1 MTTPDQTM
9 TEAPE
14 GIRQHERDALA
25 AMLNEPAAR
34 VAVYGPPGVGKSH
47 LAEAAARRWAHA
59 FNAESPPPVAWVDA
73 RTAQPGAS
81 FYDELVHALELAP
94 VTEFDRAR
102 VLDQIARVLSERGP
116 LLLVFDDADRVAPEV
131 NAFLERVRDCAE
143 LRVLLT
149 SRVVMP
155 EAAVRAFSL
164 SPLSPEDAHALFVQA
179 ARRARQDY
187 DPGEVPDGVLRA
199 LLERLDHLPL
209 AIVLAAARQT
219 IMSTEGLLQR
229 LEKRFQ
235 ILRPAHAPGER
246 SRRALGEAIG
256 LSWDLLD
263 EVERRTL
270 SQCAVF
276 AGPFDLKAAE
286 AIVDTGSDAAW
297 VGDVLQS
304 LVMKSLIETRQNEA
318 RGELSFR
325 VLESIADFGRQ
336 NVDAQLLDEAAR
348 RHSDYYEALASEL
361 DSKVRGPQGERAL
374 QRLVMASANLSAA
387 VDRLRPHAPWRARR
401 LLYAMLPT
409 FEVRGLLGAYLDRF
423 DSLRALHPELPMS
436 AREALIRA
444 QILRTAG
451 RLNSALE
458 AIETSQSRINE
469 PSDSPDAAES
479 PPDSPSLAEVM
490 LERGLILADLG
501 RMRESGEVL
510 LSGSQTQGEPF
521 VELNLEHERGRYQLN
536 SARLG
541 YFRDKADADAML
553 NEAVQRLRVA
563 YEASHQHTHTFYRAR
578 ISVGWA
584 VALHEQGKTG
594 AALGVLRDAIDAQQS
609 HGYRTNVLNLTYY
622 QALLNYYLGDMDR
635 ALAIS
640 AELDRGCAQMGLA
653 VLRARNASSRATYA
667 MAAGRVEEARE
678 LIDHAISL
686 CDAHAQDYSALIADN
701 QAVLCAWE
709 LGATDA
715 FPSVIRRAL
724 ARAERVG
731 SQVHVGIISAYRLFY
746 DVSQSPEDPKI
757 VEARAQLP
765 ECIQP
770 LSQAGELRRP
780 TTSPRWIMLANA
792 WQASLELHAAA
803 WHLEQGDFHMLYD
816 AIETIEALKPRLKDP
831 FVTVYV
837 RHALQLA
844 SATRQRY
851 ALPEER
857 PEHMLRVS
865 EGGDT
870 VRLDDGEPIDLSSR
884 APLRRLLLALIER
897 ARAGEPSADMDAV
910 IAAGWPGEQIE
921 PRSAANRVYSTVRML
936 RNLGLGEV
944 IVTDDV
950 GYRVAE
956 GVLIIGHDA
965 AL

>member
-1 MTTPDQTM
+1 MTTSSDTSRAPHTM
-9 TEAPE
+9 IRARETEA
-14 GIRQHERDALA
+14 LVT
-25 AMLNEPAAR
+25 MLQEPAAR

-47 LAEAAARRWAHA
+47 LADRAAERWATSTEKTPA
-59 FNAESPPPVAWVDA
+59 PVAWVDA
-73 RTAQPGAS
+73 RAARPGAS
-81 FYDELVHALELAP
+81 FFDALVHALGLAP
-94 VTEFDRAR
+94 VTEFEREG
-102 VLDQIARVLSERGP
+102 VLQQIAHVLRERGR
-116 LLLVFDDADRVAPEV
+116 LLLVIDDADRVASDV
-131 NAFLERVRDCAE
+131 NALLRRVSDCAE
-143 LRVLLT
+143 LRVVLT
-149 SRVVMP
+149 SRVVLP
-155 EAAVRAFSL
+155 DAPVQAFQL
-164 SPLSPEDAHALFVQA
+164 SPLSPEDARALFVDA
-179 ARRARQDY
+179 AQRARQGY
-187 DPGEVPDGVLRA
+187 DPQAVPEGVLDA

-219 IMSTEGLLQR
+219 IVSTEGLLQR

-235 ILRPAHAPGER
+235 ILRPAHGPGER

-256 LSWDLLD
+256 LSWELLD
-263 EVERRTL
+263 EVERRVL

-276 AGPFDLKAAE
+276 AGPFDLEAAE
-286 AIVDTGSDAAW
+286 AIVHTGDEQAW

-304 LVMKSLIETRQNEA
+304 LVLKSLVETRHDEA

-325 VLESIADFGRQ
+325 LLESIADYGREH
-336 NVDAQLLDEAAR
+336 VDAQLLEDASE
-348 RHSDYYEALASEL
+348 RHSDYYERLATEL
-361 DSKVRGPQGERAL
+361 DGRVRGPQGERAL
-374 QRLVMASANLSAA
+374 HRLLMASTNLSAA
-387 VDRLRPHAPWRARR
+387 VDRLCPHAPWRARR

-409 FEVRGLLGAYLDRF
+409 FEVRGLLGAYLERF
-423 DSLRALHPELPMS
+423 ESIRALHPELPMS

-444 QILRTAG
+444 RILRTAG

-458 AIETSQSRINE
+458 AVETSQSLIADHGDHADEVECRLE
-469 PSDSPDAAES
+469 CPSS
-479 PPDSPSLAEVM
+479 AEVI

-501 RMRESGEVL
+501 QMRESGEAL
-510 LSGSQTQGEPF
+510 LSVSETPGEPF

-541 YFRDKADADAML
+541 YFRDKADAEAML

-563 YEASHQHTHTFYRAR
+563 YEASHQHTHIFYRAR

-594 AALGVLRDAIDAQQS
+594 AALGVLREAIDAQQA

-667 MAAGRVEEARE
+667 MAAGRVEEASE

-709 LGATDA
+709 RGDTDA
-715 FPSVIRRAL
+715 FPAISQRAL

-731 SQVHVGIISAYRLFY
+731 SQVHVGIISAYQLFY
-746 DVSQSPEDPKI
+746 RVSQSPEDPKI

-780 TTSPRWIMLANA
+780 SSYPRWIMLANT
-792 WQASLELHAAA
+792 WQACLELHAAA

-816 AIETIEALKPRLKDP
+816 AMEKLETLKPRLKDP
-831 FVTVYV
+831 FVTVYM
-837 RHALQLA
+837 RHAFQLA
-844 SATRQRY
+844 SATRRRF
-851 ALPEER
+851 ALPDER

-910 IAAGWPGEQIE
+910 IAAGWPGEHIE

-936 RNLGLGEV
+936 RNLGLGDV

-956 GVLIIGHDA
+956 GVLIVEQVSD
-965 AL
+965 